1 MSAQSERDDLTKL
14 TVAELAQAFIASVQA
29 AAATEHVGRIN
40 RLARQQAAIMQE
52 LRARGEER
60 SVCERLAT
68 HADAEVRRWASSH
81 LDWLDRPR
89 PKEAPAPK
97 RPLRP
102 EILWQCDHPPP
113 PALTRDEIAGRLRR
127 GVPAAC
133 DRLMDFVLPAI
144 GLWPQRRADIPA
156 TASRFGGKPWAPPDW
171 QWPAAV
177 EDEPLLFVGQIN
189 CAELRGLPG
198 AELLPSSGLL
208 SFFGDHDSVTGC
220 FPFGD
225 GGVYHWPD
233 IDRLIPAEG
242 TIEPIETFPSCALAL
257 RPFLD
262 LPHPFSRAI
271 GKLDLNED
279 QQRSYFDVWLDI
291 RSHRIPPNCVAY
303 AAFSKLLGW
312 PHLVQSNLLESDD
325 DTRLLLQV
333 DGYCNGDML
342 HGWGPGGS
350 LYYMLPESD
359 LRACRF
365 ENCEL
370 EGQFT

>member
-1 MSAQSERDDLTKL
+1 MAAQSERDDLAKL
-14 TVAELAQAFIASVQA
+14 TVAELAQAFVASVQA

-40 RLARQQAAIMQE
+40 RLARQRAAIVQE

-60 SVCERLAT
+60 PVSERLTT
-68 HADAEVRRWASSH
+68 HADAQVRSWAKSH

-89 PKEAPAPK
+89 PKEAPAPR

-113 PALTRDEIAGRLRR
+113 PALTRDEIAARLRR
-127 GVPAAC
+127 GVPEAC
-133 DRLMDFVLPAI
+133 DRLMDLALPAI

-171 QWPAAV
+171 QWTAAV

-198 AELLPSSGLL
+198 AELLPPSGLL
-208 SFFGDHDSVTGC
+208 AFFGDHDAVTGC

-233 IDRLIPAEG
+233 IDRLAPAEAS
-242 TIEPIETFPSCALAL
+242 IEPIETFPSCALAL
-257 RPFLD
+257 RPFID
-262 LPHPFSRAI
+262 LPHPFSSAVGR
-271 GKLDLNED
+271 LELNDD
-279 QQRSYFDVWLDI
+279 QRRSYFDAWLDI
-291 RSHRIPPNCVAY
+291 RNHGIPRDCVSY

-312 PHLVQSNLLESDD
+312 PHLVQSDLERFETDD
-325 DTRLLLQV
+325 DTRLLLQI
-333 DGYCNGDML
+333 DGYCNGDVL

-350 LYYMLPESD
+350 LY
-359 LRACRF
+359 
-365 ENCEL
+365 
-370 EGQFT
+370 